1 MNLHS
6 SWSDTII
13 ALATPPG
20 VGAIGVIR
28 LSGSHTFSIV
38 NQLFPS
44 RDLETQPSH
53 TLQVGYLR
61 KGGEIL
67 DEVVLSLFRGPK
79 SYTGEDVIEI
89 SCHGSPYV
97 QQQVIAACTEL
108 GARLAYPGEF
118 TQRAFLNG
126 KMDLAQAE
134 AVADLIA
141 ADSEAARQTALKQLR
156 GGFSQDLSRLRE
168 QLIHFAALIELELD
182 FSQEDVEF
190 ADRSQLSTLINE
202 LSVATAR
209 LAQSFKLGNV
219 IRNGVNVA
227 IVGKPNAGK
236 STLLNALLN
245 EERAIVSE
253 IAGTTRDT
261 IEETINI
268 SGILFRFQD
277 TAGIREHTSDKI
289 EQIGIR
295 KAYEKIETASVL
307 LFLTDVREAEAEE
320 VKQRVKEL
328 TEGRSVKPVLV
339 FTKADLLTAAELA
352 NWRAIQKELEREW
365 PVLLLA
371 AKPEATEVADT
382 VDDLRETLYKIVA
395 GEGVD
400 TEHTIVTN
408 ARHHAALLQVQECLR
423 EVRAGLDNNIAGDF
437 LALDIRRCLH
447 YLGEITGQVEVD
459 RDILGT
465 IFGKFCIGK

>member
-1 MNLHS
+1 MSLHT

-28 LSGSHTFSIV
+28 LSGTNTFSIV

-44 RDLETQPSH
+44 RDLEMQPSH

-61 KGGEIL
+61 KDGEIL

-190 ADRSQLSTLINE
+190 ADRTQLSTLIDE
-202 LSVATAR
+202 LSTATAR

-268 SGILFRFQD
+268 AGILFRFQD
-277 TAGIREHTSDKI
+277 TAGIREHTSDMI

-307 LFLTDVREAEAEE
+307 LFLTDVREAEADE

-328 TEGRSVKPVLV
+328 TAGRSVKPVLV
-339 FTKADLLTAAELA
+339 FTKADLLTKEELIK
-352 NWRAIQKELEREW
+352 WRHIQKELEKEW

-371 AKPEATEVADT
+371 AKPGATDVADT
-382 VDDLRETLYKIVA
+382 IDDLREILYKIVA

-423 EVRAGLDNNIAGDF
+423 EVREGLDNNIAGDF